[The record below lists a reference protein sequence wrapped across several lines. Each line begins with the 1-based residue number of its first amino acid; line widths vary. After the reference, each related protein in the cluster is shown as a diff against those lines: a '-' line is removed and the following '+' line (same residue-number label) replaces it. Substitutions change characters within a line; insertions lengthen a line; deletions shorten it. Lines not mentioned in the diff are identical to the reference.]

1 MVGATRDSQAD
12 STRRSRHAY
21 RRSFTPGS
29 IPAVPRWAGWQS
41 GGYVVLMDENRWVP
55 PTGSVTMFTTGF
67 CGYCVRL
74 KRQLTDADI
83 SFTEVDIE
91 QTPDAAVFVESQN
104 DGNQTVPTVVFPDGS
119 TATNPSLADVASRL
133 A

>member
-1 MVGATRDSQAD
+1 MDVTPW
-12 STRRSRHAY
+12 TPSR
-21 RRSFTPGS
+21 
-29 IPAVPRWAGWQS
+29 
-41 GGYVVLMDENRWVP
+41 
-55 PTGSVTMFTTGF
+55 GSVTMFTTPWCGF
-67 CGYCVRL
+67 CVRL

-104 DGNQTVPTVVFPDGS
+104 DGNQTVPTLVFPDGS
-119 TATNPSLADVASRL
+119 TATNPSLADVTSRL

>member
-1 MVGATRDSQAD
+1 MDVTPW
-12 STRRSRHAY
+12 TPSR
-21 RRSFTPGS
+21 
-29 IPAVPRWAGWQS
+29 
-41 GGYVVLMDENRWVP
+41 
-55 PTGSVTMFTTGF
+55 GSVTMFTTPWCGF
-67 CGYCVRL
+67 CVRL

-91 QTPDAAVFVESQN
+91 QTPDAAVFVESRN

-119 TATNPSLADVASRL
+119 TATNPSLADVTSRL